1 MTIDEMREKLKCAL
15 TEKRFN
21 HSLGVMQTAVEMATH
36 YGADVEKTAIAALL
50 HDCAKNYKKSEMF
63 ELCER
68 YNVQLDSISKSA
80 TGLIHG
86 FLGAVIADKYYG
98 VNDPE
103 IYDAI
108 YFHTIGKPDMSLI
121 TKIIYIADGIEPGRH
136 YEGVDHIRDMVYED
150 IDRALILQIDYTI
163 RSVIGKGGLLHTN
176 TIDTRN
182 FYLQKIRG

>member
-1 MTIDEMREKLKCAL
+1 MTIDQMREKLKTSL

-21 HSLGVMQTAVEMATH
+21 HSLGVMETAVQMAKH
-36 YGADVEKTAIAALL
+36 FGADVQKTAVAALL
-50 HDCAKNYKKSEMF
+50 HDCAKNYSKAEMF

-68 YNVQLDSISKSA
+68 FGVILDDICKAS

-86 FLGAVIADKYYG
+86 FLGAEIANKYYD
-98 VNDPE
+98 VSDPE

-108 YFHTIGKPDMSLI
+108 YYHTIGKPNMNLM
-121 TKIIYIADGIEPGRH
+121 TKIIYIADGIEPNRH
-136 YEGVDHIRDMVYED
+136 YEGVDLIREMVYED

-163 RSVIGKGGLLHTN
+163 RSVISRGGLIHTN

-182 FYLQKIRG
+182 FYLKKIR